1 MPFEIEDSGQA
12 RPPDGAIVIAL
23 LNNMPDPALEATEG
37 QFGSLLAAAAGTL
50 PVRLRH
56 VWLPEVPRGPQALE
70 RLNRR
75 YFSIE
80 ALYADPPDGLIVTG
94 MEPRAATLQ
103 EEPYWN
109 RMVQVLEW
117 AQTHTASSIWSCLAA
132 HVAADALYG
141 IRRRRLPEKCFG
153 VFEHQVI
160 GDHALLRG
168 VGPVLPTPH
177 SRWNELPV
185 DRLRAAGFE
194 IMSLSGETGADLF
207 LSPGDSPLIC
217 FQGHPE
223 YDELAL
229 LKEYRRDVG
238 RYLRAEVAGWPNLP
252 QGYFSAAGVATL
264 AQYRARVEQARD
276 PEQLGNFPMAELAAD
291 IRPHWQPAGVTIYR
305 NWLTHLATLRASS
318 ASARSF
324 QR

>member
-1 MPFEIEDSGQA
+1 MPFEVEDRGQA
-12 RPPDGAIVIAL
+12 RPRDGAIVIAL
-23 LNNMPDPALEATEG
+23 LNNMPDPALEATES
-37 QFGSLLAAAAGTL
+37 QFGSLLAAAADTL

-132 HVAADALYG
+132 HVAADVLRG
-141 IRRRRLPEKCFG
+141 IRRRRLPQKCFG
-153 VFEHQVI
+153 VFEHRVVS
-160 GDHALLRG
+160 DHALLRG

-185 DRLRAAGFE
+185 EQLQAAGFE
-194 IMSLSGETGADLF
+194 IMSLSSETGADLF
-207 LSPGDSPLIC
+207 LSPGGSPLIC

-238 RYLRAEVAGWPNLP
+238 RYLRAELAGWPNLP
-252 QGYFSAAGVATL
+252 RSYFSAAGVATL
-264 AQYRARVEQARD
+264 AEYRARVERARD
-276 PEQLGNFPMAELAAD
+276 PQQLGNFPVAELAAG
-291 IRPHWQPAGVTIYR
+291 IRPHWQPVGVTIYR
-305 NWLTHLATLRASS
+305 NWLTHLAALRAAS

>member
-1 MPFEIEDSGQA
+1 MPLEIVDCREA
-12 RPPDGAIVIAL
+12 RPRDDALVIAL
-23 LNNMPDPALEATEG
+23 VNNMPDPALEATEG
-37 QFGSLLAAAAGTL
+37 QFGSLLAAAADTL
-50 PVRLRH
+50 PVRLHH

-75 YFSIE
+75 YFSID
-80 ALYADPPDGLIVTG
+80 ALLADPPDGLIVTG
-94 MEPRAATLQ
+94 MEPRAATLR
-103 EEPYWN
+103 EEPYWG
-109 RMVQVLEW
+109 RMVRLLEW

-132 HVAADALYG
+132 HVAADALHG

-153 VFEHQVI
+153 VFEHRVVS
-160 GDHALLRG
+160 DHALLRG

-185 DRLRAAGFE
+185 AGLQAAGFE
-194 IMSLSGETGADLF
+194 IMSSASETGADLF
-207 LSPGDSPLIC
+207 LSPGRSPLIC

-238 RYLRAEVAGWPNLP
+238 RYLRAEMAAWPNLP
-252 QGYFSAAGVATL
+252 QGYFPAAGIAAL
-264 AQYRARVEQARD
+264 AAYRARAEQAPD
-276 PEQLGNFPMAELAAD
+276 PEQLSNFPMTELAAG
-291 IRPHWQPAGVTIYR
+291 IRAHWRSAGVTIYR
-305 NWLTHLATLRASS
+305 NWLTHLAALKASS
-318 ASARSF
+318 ASARGF